1 MKKIFFMT
9 FLGLLLVSVS
19 AFETH
24 KFYMAIFQVNYAPEK
39 KMLQITSR
47 IFLDDL
53 NLALEKKYGKKT
65 HLGSEKESAGDQA
78 TLKKYFAENLLIKV
92 NGQSKPV
99 VFLSKELEGDVLIC
113 YCRVTDVS
121 KLHSVEITNTFLTH
135 WNSEQQNILHFTAFG
150 EKKTVLFTA
159 SNTTVVLKF

>member
-1 MKKIFFMT
+1 MT
-9 FLGLLLVSVS
+9 FLSLLFVSVS
-19 AFETH
+19 AFEMH

-47 IFLDDL
+47 VFVDDL

-65 HLGSEKESAGDQA
+65 FLGSEKESEDDQ
-78 TLKKYFAENLLIKV
+78 TVLKRYFAENLLIKV

-99 VFLSKELEGDVLIC
+99 VFLSKELEDNLLIC

-121 KLHSVEITNTFLTH
+121 KLHSVEITNTLLTH
-135 WNSEQQNILHFTAFG
+135 WNTEQHNILHFTAFG
-150 EKKTVLFTA
+150 DKKTVLFTS
-159 SNTTVVLKF
+159 SNKTEALKF

>member
-1 MKKIFFMT
+1 MKKIFCIA
-9 FLGLLLVSVS
+9 FLGLLFCSVT
-19 AFETH
+19 AFEAH

-47 IFLDDL
+47 IFVDDL

-65 HLGSEKESAGDQA
+65 FLGADKESADDQA
-78 TLKKYFAENLLIKV
+78 ILKKYFAENLQIKV

-99 VFLSKELEGDVLIC
+99 VFLSKELDANVLIC
-113 YCRVTDVS
+113 YCRVTDIS
-121 KLHSVEITNTFLTH
+121 KLHSVEITNTILTH

-150 EKKTVLFTA
+150 DKKTVLFTP
-159 SNTTVVLKF
+159 SNKTEVLKF

>member
-1 MKKIFFMT
+1 MKKIFCT
-9 FLGLLLVSVS
+9 AFLGLLFCSVS
-19 AFETH
+19 AFEAH

-47 IFLDDL
+47 IFVDDL

-65 HLGSEKESAGDQA
+65 FLGADKESADDQA
-78 TLKKYFAENLLIKV
+78 VLKKYFAENLQIKV

-99 VFLSKELEGDVLIC
+99 VFLSKELDANVLIC
-113 YCRVTDVS
+113 YCRVTDIS
-121 KLHSVEITNTFLTH
+121 KLHSVEITNTILTH

-150 EKKTVLFTA
+150 DKKTVLFTT
-159 SNTTVVLKF
+159 SNKTEVLKF